1 MVEEINELAILFKRE
16 ITDDGF
22 TEEFVPFKVI
32 EGRFVD
38 EEALFVDSK
47 QNVYIHM
54 GADCSVGNA
63 FAGRRNI
70 GETLKINPNRSLNDV
85 KRIML
90 DEAIKYFYFKN
101 IDEDSSEYG
110 VIKMTNKDTNEE
122 IIFVDKDSNFFYQ
135 LYKNKDD
142 GEYDEFDDDDE
153 EEIISSQ
160 TTKKKTP
167 SKKHTFNTP
176 KEIVDEIKQYI
187 KGQDAAV
194 EAIVTLLWMKYKH
207 PNIPKTNFLVIGPS
221 GSGKTAIFE
230 RAKDL
235 FDVPLVI
242 HGLPGTSQA
251 GFKGHDLDEVLIKL
265 YYNSDK
271 NVSEAEN
278 GIVIIDEFD
287 KIANNYSEGGEI
299 VTIGIQNE
307 LLKMIEGNVTSIELN
322 NQSKL
327 NIDTKN
333 IVFVC
338 SGAFSKLFENKKEKV
353 IGFDNY
359 AKETQTDKKITT
371 ETIIDKGG
379 IIRELAGRLPVI
391 IQLNTLSRDD
401 LKDILLNA
409 KDSIFVAHLN
419 DLLSHGITVE
429 NLDELIDTI
438 VDNAIACGIGARG
451 LIKPIK
457 QMFMHIFY
465 EIDNNPDKYE
475 KIIIGKNI
483 LNDNR
488 DYTLIPKKVKTKTR
502 KKIEGNLTN

>member
-54 GADCSVGNA
+54 AADCSVGNV
-63 FAGRRNI
+63 FAGRRNL

-85 KRIML
+85 KKIML

-135 LYKNKDD
+135 LYKDETD
-142 GEYDEFDDDDE
+142 EEYDDE

-160 TTKKKTP
+160 IAEKEVKPTKKQTY
-167 SKKHTFNTP
+167 NTP

-207 PNIPKTNFLVIGPS
+207 PSIPKTNFLVIGPS

-251 GFKGHDLDEVLIKL
+251 GFKGHDLDEALIKL

-271 NVSEAEN
+271 NVAKAET

-287 KIANNYSEGGEI
+287 KIANTNSEGGEI
-299 VTIGIQNE
+299 VTVGIQNE
-307 LLKMIEGNVTSIELN
+307 LLKMIEGNVTSIELSS
-322 NQSKL
+322 QSKL

-333 IVFVC
+333 IIFVC
-338 SGAFSKLFENKKEKV
+338 SGAFSKLFEKKKEKA

-391 IQLNTLSRDD
+391 IQLNTLTKDD

-419 DLLSHGITVE
+419 DLLNHGITVE

-457 QMFMHIFY
+457 EMFMHIFY
-465 EIDNNPDKYE
+465 EIDNNPNKYE

>member
-54 GADCSVGNA
+54 AADCSVGNV
-63 FAGRRNI
+63 FAGRRNL

-85 KRIML
+85 KKIML

-135 LYKNKDD
+135 LYKDETD
-142 GEYDEFDDDDE
+142 EEYDDE

-160 TTKKKTP
+160 IAEKEVKPTKKQTY
-167 SKKHTFNTP
+167 NTP

-207 PNIPKTNFLVIGPS
+207 PSIPKTNFLVIGPS

-251 GFKGHDLDEVLIKL
+251 GFKGHDLDEALIKL

-271 NVSEAEN
+271 NVAKAET

-287 KIANNYSEGGEI
+287 KIANTNSEGGEI
-299 VTIGIQNE
+299 VTVGIQNE
-307 LLKMIEGNVTSIELN
+307 LLKMIEGNVTSIELSS
-322 NQSKL
+322 QSKL

-333 IVFVC
+333 IIFVC
-338 SGAFSKLFENKKEKV
+338 SGAFSKLFEKKKEKA

-391 IQLNTLSRDD
+391 IQLNTLTKDD

-457 QMFMHIFY
+457 EMFMHIFY
-465 EIDNNPDKYE
+465 EIDNNPNKYE